1 MLCPECNHDNPPG
14 YSYCG
19 LCGQPP
25 AMPAV
30 PLAATTA
37 AVRTWPAPPAPA
49 PPAPAPPLPP
59 AQRPW
64 VSEEMP
70 GLAPSSDGHQLA
82 GSARSAITRYLC
94 AAVSM
99 DPVLERR
106 VIDDILEEE
115 NRAIVTTPG
124 ADLVTITKYALS
136 AHRRRLVRDG
146 VLLADLAAL
155 IVDVYFLRSALLFL
169 LLLIVGWAAVFAER
183 YASQYGSV
191 VRGLRAASFD
201 PDRVRTPPRSSY
213 DYRQLQRIAAASTTG
228 NVTLYRDFPPFV
240 GYGGVQTSWSFAIDV
255 TRPRRNGVPTTFA
268 VREVYDHV
276 KAGLLRLDLPGVEIT
291 DRLFV
296 NGRDIDGDRRFLPG
310 PGKAPVTSVRPE
322 LVQELMA
329 TPEER
334 ARPYLAVSMTGWQ
347 GDLVVTTFIRF
358 LLSRSDL
365 FVESAHTVV
374 PPLRHAFRAIDERDP
389 APTVREF
396 FALVTGSALGTVPRL
411 FGSVA
416 GIWHEL
422 ASESRRERK
431 RRRTEE
437 AGDYGPR
444 FSLREAAADTRW
456 HRYFQKFDDA
466 RHVKV
471 VEQRIFRSLTEFL
484 EAHDIDTSALVSRTE
499 TVINNGVMVSDK
511 ATFNAAQ
518 VAAGA
523 GAHAT
528 GLFSRVRAQEGAPGS
543 AEGRS

>member
-19 LCGQPP
+19 SCGQPP
-25 AMPAV
+25 AA
-30 PLAATTA
+30 TA
-37 AVRTWPAPPAPA
+37 AAARTWPA
-49 PPAPAPPLPP
+49 LP

-64 VSEEMP
+64 APEDMPDLPPQAGPSEP
-70 GLAPSSDGHQLA
+70 AD
-82 GSARSAITRYLC
+82 SARSAITRYLC
-94 AAVSM
+94 AAVTM
-99 DPVLERR
+99 DPLLERR
-106 VIDDILEEE
+106 VIEDILEEE

-136 AHRRRLVRDG
+136 AQRRRLARDV
-146 VLLADLAAL
+146 VLLADLAGL
-155 IVDVYFLRSALLFL
+155 IIDILLVRSALLFL

-183 YASQYGSV
+183 YASKCGSV

-201 PDRVRTPPRSSY
+201 PDRVRTPSQSSY
-213 DYRQLQRIAAASTTG
+213 EYRQLQRVAAATATG

-240 GYGGVQTSWSFAIDV
+240 GYGRVQTSWSFAIDV
-255 TRPRRNGVPTTFA
+255 TRPRRNSVPTAFA
-268 VREVYDHV
+268 VQEVYDHV
-276 KAGLLRLDLPGVEIT
+276 KAGLLQLDLPGVEIT

-296 NGRDIDGDRRFLPG
+296 NGRDIDGDGRFLPG
-310 PGKAPVTSVRPE
+310 PRNAPVTSVPPE
-322 LVQELMA
+322 LLRELMA

-334 ARPYLAVSMTGWQ
+334 ARPYLAVSVTGWQ

-396 FALVTGSALGTVPRL
+396 FALVTGSALATVPRL
-411 FGSVA
+411 FGSVP
-416 GIWHEL
+416 GVWHGL
-422 ASESRRERK
+422 SAESRRERK
-431 RRRTEE
+431 RRSAAG

-466 RHVKV
+466 RYVKV
-471 VEQRIFRSLTEFL
+471 VEQRIFRSLLEFL
-484 EAHDIDTSALVSRTE
+484 EKHDIDTSALVSRTE
-499 TVINNGVMVSDK
+499 TVINNGVMVSDR
-511 ATFNAAQ
+511 ATFNAEQ

-523 GAHAT
+523 GAHAS
-528 GLFSRVRAQEGAPGS
+528 GLISRMRGQEAAPAS
-543 AEGRS
+543 AEGGS